1 MHGSPGGNFFNLQN
15 GSKGCGKMRRGMII
29 DVKREYDGYIRSVWQ
44 SFLDKTNDFVVS
56 RQGLEDMYNAVSL
69 ASIRFMSEMLERLER
84 QEG

>member
-1 MHGSPGGNFFNLQN
+1 
-15 GSKGCGKMRRGMII
+15 MRRGMII